1 MMFVLTNIISVMPTV
16 YASEVEPILYE
27 YDDYTIGYSILDSW
41 EDTQKVS
48 VSIKNTGEQ
57 KIENWMIYFEPNG
70 EITDI
75 WDAEKAITNQPIA
88 YIRNSRYNSDIN
100 AGESMNFTY
109 LIKNNHAVPDSF
121 ILCQSR
127 KEKEDGYSVSLNETY
142 SWEEVNFKGEI
153 TIINDTDKPIE
164 SWELKVD
171 TNFTINKI
179 TNSWA
184 AEVTDLENGQ
194 YLLKCTY
201 NYVIQP
207 YSSVVLGFV
216 GEKNGIPE
224 IYNYSLTEITVDEN
238 ILSSVI
244 ENKTEDEPEQ
254 LTELSLYA
262 ICTVM
267 ENELN
272 ISWITDKEVSDVE
285 YRIAEINAGEV
296 PSYIA
301 STNELSYAYT
311 LENNFDTKRIYIEA
325 YYKDLL
331 VGKSND
337 FIVKNSGGVFSSERV
352 DTDGDNISDY
362 IEGLIGTD
370 INKADTDEDGL
381 DDYLEFFVLDLDPL
395 KNDTDENG
403 ILDGD
408 EDSDGDGLTNLEES
422 AYPTNPVNFDSDN
435 DKLSDYDEIFV
446 YNTDP
451 LSEDTDNDTIFD
463 YDEVMLGINPN
474 DNSDFNKVIEQKIEK
489 DSKCLAGI
497 NVEGLPYK
505 VSIEIKASGYVE
517 GSMKVDNSMSYAST
531 YSFDTIGEIPEFSYN
546 AGNVEEVTIDFE
558 FEDEYIEENNI
569 DISSLNVFKY
579 FDGVNMF
586 VPIKTFRNEDT
597 NTLSCK
603 SDSLGTYCVK
613 DIDEWMLNF
622 TEPDSEETEKV
633 IMFLED
639 SDIAYMSDE
648 NDIELLS
655 DDVFVKEEPINVVF
669 ALDQTFITG
678 SLSGME
684 NMKANVINVSE
695 KLFGKYKN
703 IKVTLMIYN
712 NMGTYFDP
720 CEDIGSLKNVL
731 RNVEYICGD
740 ANNLPLIEAPMYS
753 STILLSNLNPKYLF
767 IYNGFMNRFYPPE
780 KSMVENALNNEK
792 IAI

>member
-1 MMFVLTNIISVMPTV
+1 MKKRAITIITLMMFVLTNIISVMPTV

-109 LIKNNHAVPDSF
+109 LIKNNHAVPDFF

-352 DTDGDNISDY
+352 DTD
-362 IEGLIGTD
+362 
-370 INKADTDEDGL
+370 
-381 DDYLEFFVLDLDPL
+381 
-395 KNDTDENG
+395 
-403 ILDGD
+403 
-408 EDSDGDGLTNLEES
+408 
-422 AYPTNPVNFDSDN
+422 
-435 DKLSDYDEIFV
+435 
-446 YNTDP
+446 
-451 LSEDTDNDTIFD
+451 
-463 YDEVMLGINPN
+463 
-474 DNSDFNKVIEQKIEK
+474 
-489 DSKCLAGI
+489 
-497 NVEGLPYK
+497 
-505 VSIEIKASGYVE
+505 
-517 GSMKVDNSMSYAST
+517 
-531 YSFDTIGEIPEFSYN
+531 
-546 AGNVEEVTIDFE
+546 
-558 FEDEYIEENNI
+558 
-569 DISSLNVFKY
+569 
-579 FDGVNMF
+579 
-586 VPIKTFRNEDT
+586 
-597 NTLSCK
+597 
-603 SDSLGTYCVK
+603 
-613 DIDEWMLNF
+613 
-622 TEPDSEETEKV
+622 
-633 IMFLED
+633 
-639 SDIAYMSDE
+639 
-648 NDIELLS
+648 
-655 DDVFVKEEPINVVF
+655 
-669 ALDQTFITG
+669 
-678 SLSGME
+678 
-684 NMKANVINVSE
+684 
-695 KLFGKYKN
+695 
-703 IKVTLMIYN
+703 
-712 NMGTYFDP
+712 
-720 CEDIGSLKNVL
+720 
-731 RNVEYICGD
+731 
-740 ANNLPLIEAPMYS
+740 
-753 STILLSNLNPKYLF
+753 
-767 IYNGFMNRFYPPE
+767 
-780 KSMVENALNNEK
+780 
-792 IAI
+792 